1 MCLDSHRERILKR
14 PFGPLSPRRP
24 SMLIYTNCNIYS
36 PEILIKP
43 PPLPILQLTYSR
55 GQLIERPFNL
65 PTHMSLG
72 RGRKPEHREV
82 SHAVTGRT
90 CRLHTGSTQGQGWKQ
105 VSGIARPVGHFC
117 TTPGHFGPDVWNH
130 FAWVDNQPLL
140 LKTQWWDKQR
150 SSQINP
156 NPWLKHSVSL
166 KIGEILGGGEKRTFS
181 WIQLLFHCVS
191 YKNRTAQMVL
201 TSGEEM
207 VYRDNSRPTAC
218 TSFQLPDD

>member
-14 PFGPLSPRRP
+14 PFGPLSPRRH

-43 PPLPILQLTYSR
+43 PPSQFYNSPTHED
-55 GQLIERPFNL
+55 LIEPPFSL
-65 PTHMSLG
+65 PTNMSLG
-72 RGRKPEHREV
+72 RGRRRKPEHREV
-82 SHAVTGRT
+82 SHAVTWRT
-90 CRLHTGSTQGQGWKQ
+90 CRLHTGSTQGQGWKR

-130 FAWVDNQPLL
+130 FAWVDNQPLIP
-140 LKTQWWDKQR
+140 KTQGWDKQR

-166 KIGEILGGGEKRTFS
+166 KIGEILGGGGEKDIFMDSASLSLRF
-181 WIQLLFHCVS
+181 I
-191 YKNRTAQMVL
+191 
-201 TSGEEM
+201 
-207 VYRDNSRPTAC
+207 
-218 TSFQLPDD
+218 